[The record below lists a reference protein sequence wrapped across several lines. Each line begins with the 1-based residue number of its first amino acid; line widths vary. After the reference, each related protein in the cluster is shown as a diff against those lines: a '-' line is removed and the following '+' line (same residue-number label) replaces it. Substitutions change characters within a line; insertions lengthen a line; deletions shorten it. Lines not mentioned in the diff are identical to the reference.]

1 MTYLERTECLD
12 RLHQLISRRST
23 GTPKELATKLGVS
36 VSILYSLI
44 SDART
49 LGNDTE
55 HPVILTII
63 SIVLP
68 PILSGWFVRKLIFIT
83 KIRNSLSIET
93 HRYHEP
99 VLRSGNKS
107 DDKNS

>member
-36 VSILYSLI
+36 VSTLYSLI

-49 LGNDTE
+49 LGAKVQYNNKKMSYEYICKTE
-55 HPVILTII
+55 FYP
-63 SIVLP
+63 
-68 PILSGWFVRKLIFIT
+68 FFC
-83 KIRNSLSIET
+83 SLE
-93 HRYHEP
+93 
-99 VLRSGNKS
+99 
-107 DDKNS
+107 